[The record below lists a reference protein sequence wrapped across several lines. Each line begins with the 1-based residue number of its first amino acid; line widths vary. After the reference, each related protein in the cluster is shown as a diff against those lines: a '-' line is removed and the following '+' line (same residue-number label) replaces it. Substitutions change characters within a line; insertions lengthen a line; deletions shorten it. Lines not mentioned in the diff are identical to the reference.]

1 MHIEKYNNNGI
12 DYLRLVEGKRMRAPN
27 GKSRTGKRVL
37 LCIGALSKLD
47 DGKPGY
53 LDRLR
58 QSFRDGTPL
67 VPALQRFVGE
77 PQPRKVTVTFEAG
90 DPDCHGKTKLMAATI
105 LDPVFNALGLGALL
119 ASVKHKSNMRYD
131 LAGIV
136 RLLVYGRIL
145 DPASKC
151 ATMAQN

>member
-12 DYLRLVEGKRMRAPN
+12 DYLRLVKGKRMRAPN
-27 GKSRTGKRVL
+27 GKTRTGKRVL
-37 LCIGALSKLD
+37 LCIGALSKRD

-67 VPALQRFVGE
+67 VPSLQRFAGVQ
-77 PQPRKVTVTFEAG
+77 QPRKVTVTFEAENRK
-90 DPDCHGKTKLMAATI
+90 CLGKPKLMAATI

-119 ASVKHKSNMRYD
+119 ASVKHESKMRYD

-145 DPASKC
+145 DPAS
-151 ATMAQN
+151 